1 MYVYWLYLYIG
12 CFKITYKILQFVN
25 YNTEFTLKDLMDN
38 LIVDIELD
46 LMQNRIR
53 PATVKVGHIYLV
65 VVSECTYRIRVDRL
79 DFAQSRCLCFYID
92 NGDEEW
98 FPLDQIFVCKPQFL
112 KFPPQAICLSLF
124 GLEDC
129 AENPNAHTH
138 LDAVLTNKTLIADVA
153 TKREDYEKQE
163 SSADETTRIVVA
175 LYDTSSD
182 EDVQLNNVILDR
194 ICEDG
199 VAPTLRPIGITNVQ
213 IAHVTDEGDVFC
225 QLKTNSGGIHYVQ
238 KLIHHLVQFGFNPE
252 HHRYVPNDDKVTRM
266 VGGDPQPPV
275 YLVQDAD
282 DKKWYRAS
290 IVKREESSC
299 EMFYV
304 DVGMMRSVA
313 TDRIYRLD
321 SMCVVLYKYPF
332 QAIACKL
339 YEVHEITGTMVA
351 SLRCYLSPGTSAMVS
366 AIDFW
371 SLIFVSY
378 FVMVFELQFKVMA
391 SRNKVPFVKIFI
403 RYQDGPLVCINDTIQ
418 MEEEIEK

>member
-1 MYVYWLYLYIG
+1 
-12 CFKITYKILQFVN
+12 
-25 YNTEFTLKDLMDN
+25 MDN

-53 PATVKVGHIYLV
+53 PSTVKVGHIYLV
-65 VVSECTYRIRVDRL
+65 VVSECTYRVRVDRL

-98 FPLDQIFVCKPQFL
+98 FPLDQIYVCKAQFL
-112 KFPPQAICLSLF
+112 QFPAQAICLSLF

-153 TKREDYEKQE
+153 SKRDDYEKQE
-163 SSADETTRIVVA
+163 ASLDETARVVVA

-199 VAPTLRPIGITNVQ
+199 VTPTLRPIGITNVQ
-213 IAHVTDEGDVFC
+213 IGHVTDDGEVFC
-225 QLKTNSGGIHYVQ
+225 QLRTTSGGIHYVQ
-238 KLIHHLVQFGFNPE
+238 KLIHHLVQFGFNPDN
-252 HHRYVPNDDKVTRM
+252 HRYVPNDDKATRTL
-266 VGGDPQPPV
+266 VGGEPQPPV

-282 DKKWYRAS
+282 DQKWYRAS
-290 IVKREESSC
+290 IVGRRNADDSQY

-304 DVGMMRSVA
+304 DVGARCVVPA
-313 TDRIYRLD
+313 DRIYRLD

-332 QAIACKL
+332 QAIACRL
-339 YEVHEITGTMVA
+339 FEVHEITTSMVA
-351 SLRCYLSPGTSAMVS
+351 SLRCYLSPGTSAMVRERRCS
-366 AIDFW
+366 
-371 SLIFVSY
+371 
-378 FVMVFELQFKVMA
+378 
-391 SRNKVPFVKIFI
+391 
-403 RYQDGPLVCINDTIQ
+403 VC
-418 MEEEIEK
+418 K